1 MADILSVGID
11 IGTSTTQLVFS
22 RISMKNTVG
31 YFSVPQISIVAKE
44 VLYKSKV
51 YTTPLISLELIDGD
65 RIREIVAAEYAL
77 AGFKPSDVDTG
88 AVIITGE
95 SARKE
100 NAALV
105 LSKLSEFAGDFVVS
119 TAGPDLESVIAGKG
133 SGAYL
138 YSLENHAVVANLD
151 IGGGT
156 TNIVIFDDGA
166 AVSKSCLDIGGR
178 LIRVKDDGSYGPG
191 SGWLVESVSPSAAK
205 IAEAAGVR
213 IAPGSHASASDL
225 SKITNRM
232 AELLAEELGIG
243 SDPYRSKTSGLLDQI
258 RTPSSS
264 RLETVS
270 GSGKRIEKICFSGG
284 VADQIHDP
292 SPQDIPYGDI
302 GVFLGRSIRKSSLMS
317 IPVLQGSETIRAT
330 VVGAGTYT
338 TTISGSTISYGEGL
352 FPVKNIPALKLSMEE
367 QQRCLAAERG
377 FLEGRIRWFR
387 DQSSSDNIMLALA
400 GMKDPSYLELKGF
413 AAYLAEEL
421 DRALMPGSP
430 VIVVLEQDMAK
441 ALGILLQKQL
451 AGRRSLI
458 CLDGIH
464 VEQGDYVDMGRPI
477 MNGLV
482 IPVVVKTLLLG

>member
-133 SGAYL
+133 SGAYQ

-178 LIRVKDDGSYGPG
+178 LIRVKDDGGYGYG

-205 IAEAAGVR
+205 VAESVGVR
-213 IAPGSHASASDL
+213 IAPGSRTSASDL
-225 SKITNRM
+225 SKITDRM

-243 SDPYRSKTSGLLDQI
+243 SDPYRSGDSGLLDQI

-264 RLETVS
+264 RLET
-270 GSGKRIEKICFSGG
+270 GKRIEKICFSGG

-377 FLEGRIRWFR
+377 FLEERIRWFR

-400 GMKDPSYLELKGF
+400 GMKDPSYMELKGF

-441 ALGILLQKQL
+441 ALGILLQKHL
-451 AGRRSLI
+451 AGKRSLI

-482 IPVVVKTLLLG
+482 IPVVVKTLLFG